1 LKREAATLSFD
12 KHPKKLMTKDLSRTA
27 RGLNQAFK
35 IDLSPIRTTT
45 VNDEYETN
53 EQRPTS
59 RKNPLPLIED
69 EMEFQI
75 RPSKVEQEY
84 L

>member
-1 LKREAATLSFD
+1 L
-12 KHPKKLMTKDLSRTA
+12 TKDFSRTS

-35 IDLSPIRTTT
+35 IDLSPIKTT
-45 VNDEYETN
+45 VNDEHETN

-75 RPSKVEQEY
+75 RPSKVDEEH

>member
-1 LKREAATLSFD
+1 MKRENAMSFD

-35 IDLSPIRTTT
+35 IDLSPIKTT

-53 EQRPTS
+53 E
-59 RKNPLPLIED
+59 
-69 EMEFQI
+69 
-75 RPSKVEQEY
+75 
-84 L
+84 

>member
-1 LKREAATLSFD
+1 MKRENAMSFD

-35 IDLSPIRTTT
+35 IDLSPIKTS
-45 VNDEYETN
+45 VHDEYETN

-69 EMEFQI
+69 EMEF
-75 RPSKVEQEY
+75 
-84 L
+84 

>member
-1 LKREAATLSFD
+1 MKGDTAVSFD
-12 KHPKKLMTKDLSRTA
+12 KSPKKLMTKDLSRTA

-35 IDLSPIRTTT
+35 IDLSPIRTTI
-45 VNDEYETN
+45 NDEHDTN

-69 EMEFQI
+69 EMEF
-75 RPSKVEQEY
+75 
-84 L
+84 